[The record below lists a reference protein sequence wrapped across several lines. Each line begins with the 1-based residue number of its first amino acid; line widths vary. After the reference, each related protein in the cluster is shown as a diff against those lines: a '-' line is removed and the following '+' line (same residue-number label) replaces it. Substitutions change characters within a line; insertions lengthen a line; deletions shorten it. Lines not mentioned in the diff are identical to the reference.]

1 MSKISEMAMVI
12 TELRTAA
19 TSIND
24 AADTLE
30 RMFSGK
36 TDEEPV
42 PEEQPEAKTENPIT
56 LDYVSSTLTS
66 IARISK
72 AHSEKLRDLVRKYGV
87 KKLSEVPPEH
97 YKSLLEEAEVIK
109 NAG

>member
-36 TDEEPV
+36 TDEDV
-42 PEEQPEAKTENPIT
+42 PEEQPEAKTEYPIT